1 MSLRVAFWSPHGWPS
16 PNTHHVPVRR
26 AEIPE
31 SFSGRRCQEA
41 LVPEWQGKDGLVT
54 HKDWLAYAHKQAAG
68 HHVTHQPHVR
78 AWVSNTCLKSSQT
91 RGWPPPEHDAS
102 PGSTKD
108 GQMPF
113 RSSKQS
119 HKNWFIWSPT
129 DVEGKKSFGVGEQGN
144 MTSSTNK
151 AETSCVNKA
160 CPLAD
165 LNHNSCGD
173 LNQCSL
179 VLSYPLKNIPYIL
192 FTQN

>member
-1 MSLRVAFWSPHGWPS
+1 MPGATHTTVA
-16 PNTHHVPVRR
+16 RK
-26 AEIPE
+26 
-31 SFSGRRCQEA
+31 GR
-41 LVPEWQGKDGLVT
+41 
-54 HKDWLAYAHKQAAG
+54 AG
-68 HHVTHQPHVR
+68 HTQGLACLCPQTGCRTPRYSPAPCQSLGEQHVSEELTNQRLATPWH
-78 AWVSNTCLKSSQT
+78 
-91 RGWPPPEHDAS
+91 EAS

-113 RSSKQS
+113 RSSMQS
-119 HKNWFIWSPT
+119 HTNWFIWWPT
-129 DVEGKKSFGVGEQGN
+129 DVERKKSFGVGEQGN

-179 VLSYPLKNIPYIL
+179 VLSYSLKNIPYIL